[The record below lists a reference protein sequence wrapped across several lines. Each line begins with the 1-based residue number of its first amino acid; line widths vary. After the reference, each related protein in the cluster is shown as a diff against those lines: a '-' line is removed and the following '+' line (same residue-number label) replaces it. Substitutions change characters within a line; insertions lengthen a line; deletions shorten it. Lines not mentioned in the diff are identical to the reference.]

1 MILRM
6 VTKMEK
12 IKLILPKKSEYI
24 STIRLTTSA
33 LSNIDGGF
41 NIDIIEDLKVIV
53 SEICIFF
60 INNISNN
67 NKPLEIEYIIEK
79 NLFRVIVTDL
89 NDGEINKDNKINS
102 EMCMLI
108 IESLSDRYEI
118 DLKNKKLS
126 FEKNSINIE

>member
-1 MILRM
+1 M
-6 VTKMEK
+6 VIAMEK
-12 IKLILPKKSEYI
+12 VKLILPKRSEYI

-33 LSNIDGGF
+33 LSNIGGDF

-67 NKPLEIEYIIEK
+67 DKPLEIEYLIEK
-79 NLFRVIVTDL
+79 SLFKVIVTDL
-89 NDGEINKDNKINS
+89 NEGEINKDNKTNS

-118 DLKNKKLS
+118 DLESKKLS
-126 FEKNSINIE
+126 FEKNLTNIE

>member
-1 MILRM
+1 M
-6 VTKMEK
+6 VIAMEK
-12 IKLILPKKSEYI
+12 VKLILPKRSEYI

-33 LSNIDGGF
+33 LSNIGGDF

-60 INNISNN
+60 INNINN
-67 NKPLEIEYIIEK
+67 NDKPLEIEYLIEK
-79 NLFRVIVTDL
+79 NLFKVIVTDL
-89 NDGEINKDNKINS
+89 NEGEINKDNKTNS

-118 DLKNKKLS
+118 DLENKKLS
-126 FEKNSINIE
+126 FEKNLTNIE

>member
-1 MILRM
+1 
-6 VTKMEK
+6 MEK
-12 IKLILPKKSEYI
+12 VKLILPKRSEYI

-33 LSNIDGGF
+33 LSNIGGDF

-60 INNISNN
+60 INNINN
-67 NKPLEIEYIIEK
+67 NDKPLEIEYLIEK
-79 NLFRVIVTDL
+79 NLFKVIVTDL
-89 NDGEINKDNKINS
+89 NEGEINKDNKTNS

-118 DLKNKKLS
+118 DLENKKLS
-126 FEKNSINIE
+126 FEKNLTNIE